1 MQPMG
6 FNSEVVSEVCSLNQ
20 AFIKTML
27 SAAAAGRMALEPRL
41 QEALQSAH
49 EAATG
54 SVGRCPFLLYRLEFP
69 PPAVHEHAASS
80 LGGGRGDSDGATSL
94 ASMTLAFLWQLA
106 RSDMA
111 AARIVAGAS
120 VTWCQDLAGRPLA
133 ELAPLARQAVLTP
146 RLIDVPGYWRDLT
159 RERGISALQR
169 ASLGAAGL
177 QMLMSQS
184 RQQRLP
190 AQLPAAP
197 ESHWLDD

>member
-1 MQPMG
+1 MQAGG

-27 SAAAAGRMALEPRL
+27 SAAEAGRMALEPRL
-41 QEALQSAH
+41 KASLQSAH

-69 PPAVHEHAASS
+69 PPAVHEGAASL
-80 LGGGRGDSDGATSL
+80 LGGDSDGATSL

-120 VTWCQDLAGRPLA
+120 AAWCQDLAGRPLA
-133 ELAPLARQAVLTP
+133 ELAPLAREAVLTP

-197 ESHWLDD
+197 ESQWSEG